1 MIFREIY
8 RGGIFPIQVL
18 QGEAFNSAAVK
29 KTWGYFLLTFVP
41 SFIF

>member
-18 QGEAFNSAAVK
+18 QGEAFNSAVVK
-29 KTWGYFLLTFVP
+29 KPGVTSY
-41 SFIF
+41 